1 MYIYIAACLYGV
13 LLESLLLEVTRLY
26 SDRDESLVRILYRF
40 VLLLV
45 C

>member
-1 MYIYIAACLYGV
+1 MYIYIAACLYV
-13 LLESLLLEVTRLY
+13 LLDLHCFEVTQLHD
-26 SDRDESLVRILYRF
+26 DRDESLVRILYRF